1 MAITAAS
8 TSSAQGVIHVFQF
21 TSIANAD
28 TFAGPVGPKA
38 YWMNSVSS
46 TVGGNVAYSAGT
58 YTFYVGGT
66 AAGTLFVIT

>member
-8 TSSAQGVIHVFQF
+8 SGGGQGVIKWFKF

-28 TFAGPVGPKA
+28 TFEGPVSPKA
-38 YWMNSVSS
+38 AWVNSESA
-46 TVGGNVAYSAGT
+46 TVGGNVAESAGT